1 MTLHDGFIYENFG
14 LIDFIKFNLLVDI
27 VTL

>member
-1 MTLHDGFIYENFG
+1 MTLHDGFVYENFG
-14 LIDFIKFNLLVDI
+14 LINFIKLNLLVDI